1 MITTYFTFL
10 IGGIL
15 MKFLVVG
22 AGAVGGYFGG
32 RLLEKGADVTFLV
45 REGRMR
51 NLQEKGLVIHS
62 DYGSAT
68 LSPKTVITGEE
79 VESYD
84 VILLSTKAYQ
94 LDNAIDDVRPYVGE
108 NTMVIPLLNGMA
120 HYNKLD
126 EQFGKEKVIGGL
138 CYIEATL
145 DSEGAVIQKGPLHM
159 LVYGERS
166 GQESERIIKLA
177 VALKGT
183 KADFQLSSTIIEDLW
198 HKYLFIAT
206 MSGITTLMRAP
217 IGPICNHPSG
227 METIKQLTKEIIDV
241 MNVAGAPIS
250 NELETI
256 QMEKIANLAPE
267 MKSSMQRD
275 MEKGLPVEA
284 DHLHGYLLEI
294 AKTADLPVPVLE
306 SVYANL
312 KIYELKLLT

>member
-1 MITTYFTFL
+1 ML
-10 IGGIL
+10 V
-15 MKFLVVG
+15 KFLVVG

-45 REGRMR
+45 REGRRR

-62 DYGSAT
+62 DYGNAT
-68 LSPKTVITGEE
+68 LSPKTIIAGEE
-79 VESYD
+79 VELYD
-84 VILLSTKAYQ
+84 VILLSTKAYH
-94 LDNAIDDVRPYVGE
+94 LDNAIDDIRPYVGE

-126 EQFGKEKVIGGL
+126 EQFSKEKVIGGL

-177 VALKGT
+177 DALKGT

-217 IGPICNHPSG
+217 IGPICNQPSG

-294 AKTADLPVPVLE
+294 AKTADLPVLVLE
-306 SVYANL
+306 AVYANL
-312 KIYELKLLT
+312 KIYERTR

>member
-1 MITTYFTFL
+1 
-10 IGGIL
+10 
-15 MKFLVVG
+15 
-22 AGAVGGYFGG
+22 
-32 RLLEKGADVTFLV
+32 
-45 REGRMR
+45 MR

-62 DYGSAT
+62 DYGNAT
-68 LSPKTVITGEE
+68 LSPKTIITGEE
-79 VESYD
+79 VEPYD
-84 VILLSTKAYQ
+84 VILLSTKAYH

-306 SVYANL
+306 AVYANL
-312 KIYELKLLT
+312 KIYERSR

>member
-32 RLLEKGADVTFLV
+32 RLLEKGTDVTFLV
-45 REGRMR
+45 REGRR
-51 NLQEKGLVIHS
+51 RDLQEKGLVIHS
-62 DYGSAT
+62 DYGNAI
-68 LSPKTVITGEE
+68 LSPKTIIAGEE
-79 VESYD
+79 VEPYD
-84 VILLSTKAYQ
+84 VILLSTKAYH
-94 LDNAIDDVRPYVGE
+94 LDNAIDDVRPYVGK
-108 NTMVIPLLNGMA
+108 NTMVVPLLNGMA

-126 EQFGKEKVIGGL
+126 EQFGREKVIGGL

-177 VALKGT
+177 DALKGT

-312 KIYELKLLT
+312 KIYERSR

>member
-1 MITTYFTFL
+1 
-10 IGGIL
+10 

-45 REGRMR
+45 REGRRR

-62 DYGSAT
+62 DYGNTT
-68 LSPKTVITGEE
+68 LSPKTIIAGEE
-79 VESYD
+79 VELYD
-84 VILLSTKAYQ
+84 VILLSTKAYH
-94 LDNAIDDVRPYVGE
+94 LDNAIDDIRPYVGE

-126 EQFGKEKVIGGL
+126 EQFGREKVIGGL

-177 VALKGT
+177 DALKGT

-217 IGPICNHPSG
+217 IGPICKHPSG

-256 QMEKIANLAPE
+256 QMEKIAHLAPE

-312 KIYELKLLT
+312 KIYERSR

>member
-45 REGRMR
+45 REGRRR

-62 DYGSAT
+62 DYGNTT
-68 LSPKTVITGEE
+68 LSPKTIIAGEE
-79 VESYD
+79 VELYD
-84 VILLSTKAYQ
+84 VILLSTKAYH
-94 LDNAIDDVRPYVGE
+94 LDNAIDDIRPYVGE

-126 EQFGKEKVIGGL
+126 EQFGREKVIGGL

-177 VALKGT
+177 DALKGT

-217 IGPICNHPSG
+217 IGPICKHPSG

-256 QMEKIANLAPE
+256 QMEKIAHLAPE

-312 KIYELKLLT
+312 KIYERSR

>member
-62 DYGSAT
+62 DYGNAT
-68 LSPKTVITGEE
+68 LSPKTIITGEE
-79 VESYD
+79 VEPYD
-84 VILLSTKAYQ
+84 VILLSTKAYH

-159 LVYGERS
+159 LVYGE
-166 GQESERIIKLA
+166 
-177 VALKGT
+177 
-183 KADFQLSSTIIEDLW
+183 
-198 HKYLFIAT
+198 
-206 MSGITTLMRAP
+206 
-217 IGPICNHPSG
+217 
-227 METIKQLTKEIIDV
+227 
-241 MNVAGAPIS
+241 
-250 NELETI
+250 
-256 QMEKIANLAPE
+256 
-267 MKSSMQRD
+267 
-275 MEKGLPVEA
+275 
-284 DHLHGYLLEI
+284 
-294 AKTADLPVPVLE
+294 
-306 SVYANL
+306 
-312 KIYELKLLT
+312 

>member
-1 MITTYFTFL
+1 
-10 IGGIL
+10 

-45 REGRMR
+45 REGRRR

-62 DYGSAT
+62 DYGNAT
-68 LSPKTVITGEE
+68 LSPKTIIAGEE
-79 VESYD
+79 VEPYD
-84 VILLSTKAYQ
+84 VILLSTKAYH

-177 VALKGT
+177 DALKGT

-217 IGPICNHPSG
+217 IGPICKHPSG

-256 QMEKIANLAPE
+256 QMEKIAHLAPE

-306 SVYANL
+306 AVYANL
-312 KIYELKLLT
+312 KIYERSR

>member
-62 DYGSAT
+62 DYGNAT
-68 LSPKTVITGEE
+68 LSPKTIIAGEE
-79 VESYD
+79 VEPYD
-84 VILLSTKAYQ
+84 VILLSTKAYH
-94 LDNAIDDVRPYVGE
+94 LDNAIDDIRPYVGE

-306 SVYANL
+306 AVYANL
-312 KIYELKLLT
+312 KIYERSR

>member
-62 DYGSAT
+62 DYGNAT
-68 LSPKTVITGEE
+68 LSPKTIIAGEE
-79 VESYD
+79 VELYD
-84 VILLSTKAYQ
+84 VILLSTKAYH
-94 LDNAIDDVRPYVGE
+94 LDNAIDDIRPYVGE

-126 EQFGKEKVIGGL
+126 EQFGREKVIGGL

-306 SVYANL
+306 AVYANL
-312 KIYELKLLT
+312 KIYERSR

>member
-1 MITTYFTFL
+1 
-10 IGGIL
+10 

-62 DYGSAT
+62 DYGNAT
-68 LSPKTVITGEE
+68 LSPKTIIAGEE
-79 VESYD
+79 VELYD
-84 VILLSTKAYQ
+84 VILLSTKAYH
-94 LDNAIDDVRPYVGE
+94 LDNAIDDIRPYVGE

-126 EQFGKEKVIGGL
+126 EQFGREKVIGGL

-177 VALKGT
+177 DALKGT

-217 IGPICNHPSG
+217 IGPICKHPSG

-256 QMEKIANLAPE
+256 QMEKIAHLAPE

-306 SVYANL
+306 AVYANL
-312 KIYELKLLT
+312 KIYERSR

>member
-1 MITTYFTFL
+1 
-10 IGGIL
+10 
-15 MKFLVVG
+15 MKFLFVG

-45 REGRMR
+45 REGRRR

-62 DYGSAT
+62 DYGNAT
-68 LSPKTVITGEE
+68 LSPKTMIAGEE
-79 VESYD
+79 VEPYD
-84 VILLSTKAYQ
+84 VILLSTKAYH

-159 LVYGERS
+159 LVFGERS

-177 VALKGT
+177 EAFKGT
-183 KADFQLSSTIIEDLW
+183 KSDFQLSSTIIEDLW

-294 AKTADLPVPVLE
+294 AKTNNLSVPVLE
-306 SVYANL
+306 AVYANL
-312 KIYELKLLT
+312 KIYERTR

>member
-15 MKFLVVG
+15 VKFLVVG

-45 REGRMR
+45 REGRRR
-51 NLQEKGLVIHS
+51 NLQENGLVIQS
-62 DYGSAT
+62 DYGNVT
-68 LSPKTVITGEE
+68 LSPKTIIAGEE
-79 VESYD
+79 VEPYD
-84 VILLSTKAYQ
+84 VIFLSTKAYH

-126 EQFGKEKVIGGL
+126 KQFGNEKVIGGL

-145 DSEGAVIQKGPLHM
+145 DSKGAVIQKGPLHM

-177 VALKGT
+177 EVFKGI
-183 KADFQLSSTIIEDLW
+183 KADFQLSTTIIEDLW

-206 MSGITTLMRAP
+206 MSGITTLMRAA
-217 IGPICNHPSG
+217 IGPICDHPSG
-227 METIKQLTKEIIDV
+227 IETIKQLTKEIIDV
-241 MNVAGAPIS
+241 MNVAGAPLS

-294 AKTADLPVPVLE
+294 AKTNNLSVPVLE
-306 SVYANL
+306 AVYANL
-312 KIYELKLLT
+312 KIYERTR

>member
-1 MITTYFTFL
+1 
-10 IGGIL
+10 

-108 NTMVIPLLNGMA
+108 NTMVIPLLNGMT

-306 SVYANL
+306 AVYANL
-312 KIYELKLLT
+312 KIYERSR

>member
-1 MITTYFTFL
+1 
-10 IGGIL
+10 
-15 MKFLVVG
+15 MKFLFVG

-45 REGRMR
+45 REGRRR

-62 DYGSAT
+62 DYGNAT
-68 LSPKTVITGEE
+68 LSPKTMIAGEE
-79 VESYD
+79 VEPYD
-84 VILLSTKAYQ
+84 VILLSTKAYH

-177 VALKGT
+177 DAFKGT

-312 KIYELKLLT
+312 KIYERSR

>member
-62 DYGSAT
+62 DYGNAT

-126 EQFGKEKVIGGL
+126 EQFGREKVIGGL

-177 VALKGT
+177 DALKGT

-312 KIYELKLLT
+312 KIYERSR

>member
-45 REGRMR
+45 REGRRR

-62 DYGSAT
+62 DYGNTT
-68 LSPKTVITGEE
+68 LSPKTIIAGEE
-79 VESYD
+79 VELYD
-84 VILLSTKAYQ
+84 VILLSTKAYH
-94 LDNAIDDVRPYVGE
+94 LDNAIDDIRPYVGK

-126 EQFGKEKVIGGL
+126 EQFSREKVIGGL

-177 VALKGT
+177 DALKGT

-217 IGPICNHPSG
+217 IGPICKHPSG

-241 MNVAGAPIS
+241 MNGAGAPIS

-256 QMEKIANLAPE
+256 QMEKIAHLAPE

-312 KIYELKLLT
+312 KIYERSR

>member
-15 MKFLVVG
+15 VKFLVVG

-45 REGRMR
+45 REGRRR
-51 NLQEKGLVIHS
+51 NLQENGLVIQS
-62 DYGSAT
+62 DYGNVT
-68 LSPKTVITGEE
+68 LSPKTVIAGEE
-79 VESYD
+79 VEPYD
-84 VILLSTKAYQ
+84 VIFLSTKAYH

-126 EQFGKEKVIGGL
+126 KQFGNEKVIGGL

-145 DSEGAVIQKGPLHM
+145 DSKWAVIQKGPLHM

-166 GQESERIIKLA
+166 GQESERILKLA
-177 VALKGT
+177 EAFKGT
-183 KADFQLSSTIIEDLW
+183 KADFQLSTTIIEDLW

-217 IGPICNHPSG
+217 IGPICDHPSG

-241 MNVAGAPIS
+241 MNVAGAPLS

-294 AKTADLPVPVLE
+294 AKTNNLSVPVLE
-306 SVYANL
+306 AVYANL
-312 KIYELKLLT
+312 KIYERTR

>member
-1 MITTYFTFL
+1 
-10 IGGIL
+10 

-45 REGRMR
+45 REGRRR

-62 DYGSAT
+62 DYGNAT
-68 LSPKTVITGEE
+68 LSPKTIIAGEE
-79 VESYD
+79 VEFYD
-84 VILLSTKAYQ
+84 VILLSTKAYH
-94 LDNAIDDVRPYVGE
+94 LDNAIDDIRPYVGE

-177 VALKGT
+177 DALKGT

-241 MNVAGAPIS
+241 MNVAGAPIY

-312 KIYELKLLT
+312 KIYERSR

>member
-45 REGRMR
+45 REGRRR

-62 DYGSAT
+62 DYGNAT
-68 LSPKTVITGEE
+68 LSPKTIIAGEE
-79 VESYD
+79 VEFYD
-84 VILLSTKAYQ
+84 VILLSTKAYH
-94 LDNAIDDVRPYVGE
+94 LDNAIDDIRPYVGE

-177 VALKGT
+177 DALKGT

-241 MNVAGAPIS
+241 MNVAGAPIY

-312 KIYELKLLT
+312 KIYERSR

>member
-45 REGRMR
+45 REGRRR

-62 DYGSAT
+62 DYGNTT
-68 LSPKTVITGEE
+68 LSPKTIIAGEE
-79 VESYD
+79 VELYD
-84 VILLSTKAYQ
+84 VILLSTKAYH
-94 LDNAIDDVRPYVGE
+94 LDNAIDDIRPYVGK

-126 EQFGKEKVIGGL
+126 EQFGREKVIGGL

-177 VALKGT
+177 DALKGT

-217 IGPICNHPSG
+217 IGPICKHPSG

-241 MNVAGAPIS
+241 MNGAGAPIS

-256 QMEKIANLAPE
+256 QMEKIAHLAPE

-312 KIYELKLLT
+312 KIYERSR

>member
-62 DYGSAT
+62 DYGNAT
-68 LSPKTVITGEE
+68 LSPKTIIAGEE
-79 VESYD
+79 VEPYD
-84 VILLSTKAYQ
+84 VILLSTKAYH
-94 LDNAIDDVRPYVGE
+94 LDNAIDDIRPYVGE

-177 VALKGT
+177 DALKGT

-306 SVYANL
+306 AVYANL
-312 KIYELKLLT
+312 KIYERSR

>member
-1 MITTYFTFL
+1 
-10 IGGIL
+10 

-62 DYGSAT
+62 DYGNAT
-68 LSPKTVITGEE
+68 LSPKTIIAGEE
-79 VESYD
+79 VEPYD
-84 VILLSTKAYQ
+84 VILLSTKAYH
-94 LDNAIDDVRPYVGE
+94 LDNAIDDIRPYVGE

-217 IGPICNHPSG
+217 IGPICKHPSG

-306 SVYANL
+306 AVYANL
-312 KIYELKLLT
+312 KIYERSR

>member
-45 REGRMR
+45 REGRRR

-68 LSPKTVITGEE
+68 LSPKTIITGEE
-79 VESYD
+79 VEPYD
-84 VILLSTKAYQ
+84 IILLSTKAYH
-94 LDNAIDDVRPYVGE
+94 LDNVIDDVRPYVGE

-217 IGPICNHPSG
+217 IGPICKHPSG

-306 SVYANL
+306 AVYANL
-312 KIYELKLLT
+312 KIYERSR

>member
-45 REGRMR
+45 REGRRR

-62 DYGSAT
+62 DYGNTT
-68 LSPKTVITGEE
+68 LSPKTIIAGEE
-79 VESYD
+79 VELYD
-84 VILLSTKAYQ
+84 VILLSTKAYH
-94 LDNAIDDVRPYVGE
+94 LDNAIDDIRPYVGK

-126 EQFGKEKVIGGL
+126 EQFGREKVIGGL

-177 VALKGT
+177 DALKGT

-217 IGPICNHPSG
+217 IGPICKHPSG

-241 MNVAGAPIS
+241 MNGAGAPIS

-256 QMEKIANLAPE
+256 QMEKIAHLAPE

-306 SVYANL
+306 AVYANL
-312 KIYELKLLT
+312 KIYERSR

>member
-62 DYGSAT
+62 DYGNAT
-68 LSPKTVITGEE
+68 LSPKTIIAGEE
-79 VESYD
+79 VELYD
-84 VILLSTKAYQ
+84 VILLSTKAYH
-94 LDNAIDDVRPYVGE
+94 LDNAIDDIRPYVGE

-126 EQFGKEKVIGGL
+126 EQFGREKVIGGL

-177 VALKGT
+177 DALKGT

-217 IGPICNHPSG
+217 IGPICKHPSG

-256 QMEKIANLAPE
+256 QMEKIAHLAPE

-306 SVYANL
+306 AVYANL
-312 KIYELKLLT
+312 KIYERSR

>member
-1 MITTYFTFL
+1 
-10 IGGIL
+10 

-32 RLLEKGADVTFLV
+32 RLLENGNDVTFLV
-45 REGRMR
+45 REGRR
-51 NLQEKGLVIHS
+51 RSLRERGLVIQS
-62 DYGSAT
+62 DYGNVT
-68 LSPKTVITGEE
+68 LSLKTIISGEE
-79 VESYD
+79 VEPYD
-84 VILLSTKAYQ
+84 VILLSTKAYH
-94 LDNAIDDVRPYVGE
+94 LDKAIEDVRPYVGE
-108 NTMVIPLLNGMA
+108 NTMVVPLLNGMA
-120 HYNKLD
+120 HYHKLD
-126 EQFGKEKVIGGL
+126 EQFGNEKVIGGL

-145 DSEGAVIQKGPLHM
+145 DSGGAVIQKGPLNM

-166 GQESERIIKLA
+166 GQESERIINLSEA
-177 VALKGT
+177 FKGT
-183 KADFQLSSTIIEDLW
+183 KAEFQLSSTIIEDLW

-306 SVYANL
+306 AVYANL
-312 KIYELKLLT
+312 KIYERSR

>member
-1 MITTYFTFL
+1 
-10 IGGIL
+10 

-306 SVYANL
+306 AVYANL
-312 KIYELKLLT
+312 KIYERSR

>member
-10 IGGIL
+10 IGGIP
-15 MKFLVVG
+15 MNFLVVG

-62 DYGSAT
+62 DYGNAT
-68 LSPKTVITGEE
+68 LSPKTIIAGEE
-79 VESYD
+79 VELYD
-84 VILLSTKAYQ
+84 VILLSTKAYH
-94 LDNAIDDVRPYVGE
+94 LDNAIDDIRPYVGK

-126 EQFGKEKVIGGL
+126 EQFGREKVIGGL

-177 VALKGT
+177 DALKGT

-217 IGPICNHPSG
+217 IGPICKHPSG

-241 MNVAGAPIS
+241 MNGAGAPIS

-256 QMEKIANLAPE
+256 QMEKIAHLAPE

-312 KIYELKLLT
+312 KIYERSR

>member
-1 MITTYFTFL
+1 
-10 IGGIL
+10 

-62 DYGSAT
+62 DYGNAT
-68 LSPKTVITGEE
+68 LSPKTIIAGEE
-79 VESYD
+79 VELYD
-84 VILLSTKAYQ
+84 VILLSTKAYH
-94 LDNAIDDVRPYVGE
+94 LDNAIDDIRPYVGE

-294 AKTADLPVPVLE
+294 AKTADLPVLVLE
-306 SVYANL
+306 AVYANL

>member
-1 MITTYFTFL
+1 
-10 IGGIL
+10 

-22 AGAVGGYFGG
+22 VGAVGGYFGG
-32 RLLEKGADVTFLV
+32 RLLEKGTDVTFLV
-45 REGRMR
+45 REGRR
-51 NLQEKGLVIHS
+51 RDLQEKGLVIHS
-62 DYGSAT
+62 DYGNAI
-68 LSPKTVITGEE
+68 LSPKTIIAGEE
-79 VESYD
+79 VEPYD
-84 VILLSTKAYQ
+84 VILLSTKAYH
-94 LDNAIDDVRPYVGE
+94 LDNAIDDVRPYVGK
-108 NTMVIPLLNGMA
+108 NTMVVPLLNGMA

-126 EQFGKEKVIGGL
+126 EQFGNEKVIGGL
-138 CYIEATL
+138 CYIESTL

-177 VALKGT
+177 DALKGT

-306 SVYANL
+306 AVYANL